1 MALVAFICE
10 VPRPFEGVPKFRA
23 WAAPRCRGVNVV
35 DGTATTRLAGILL
48 RSPGNQR
55 KFQSLWA
62 NNLRNWGLPRL
73 TYQRGAVRL
82 VTLAQYKAEIGPT
95 ENALAVCSK
104 LVEDLVNTAVAYSEL
119 RAKQREEA
127 EAKRLHEARVKAS
140 QTPEAKA
147 EREAER
153 REQMAMIEAD
163 MQSGAAQLLAQMK
176 ARRAERDALKR
187 ERVAVRDADE
197 EAWLNRPPPAKK
209 TSFG

>member
-35 DGTATTRLAGILL
+35 EGTTTTRLSGILL

-104 LVEDLVNTAVAYSEL
+104 LVEDLVNTAVAYSDR
-119 RAKQREEA
+119 RAKEREEA
-127 EAKRLHEARVKAS
+127 EAKRLRDARVKAD
-140 QTPEAKA
+140 QTPEGKA
-147 EREAER
+147 
-153 REQMAMIEAD
+153 QL
-163 MQSGAAQLLAQMK
+163 AAQLRAELDKNEAHLKAYLERSNAEIK
-176 ARRAERDALKR
+176 ARKEERDALKR
-187 ERVAVRDADE
+187 ERAAMAAADSEACDLRKYHVRP
-197 EAWLNRPPPAKK
+197 R
-209 TSFG
+209 TG